1 MNGEIMTV
9 SEKSIEQS
17 FITFLKG
24 ENLELYDLNIANY
37 PSISKIEIYIY
48 SPESLDHSIIER
60 LTYHFHGVL
69 HDLNIEK
76 GTYELIVSSPGLE
89 RKLRTR
95 RHFELAIGEYITLK
109 TINDIGGKYV
119 VSGELIELTDKSLI
133 IETSS
138 ESYVK
143 IEMGNI
149 KNAKVKLHT
158 NKKELIG

>member
-1 MNGEIMTV
+1 M
-9 SEKSIEQS
+9 
-17 FITFLKG
+17 KG

-48 SPESLDHSIIER
+48 SPVSIDHLIIER

-89 RKLRTR
+89 RKLKTR

-109 TINDIGGKYV
+109 TFNDIGGKYV
-119 VSGELIELTDKSLI
+119 ISGELVELTNKSLI

-138 ESYVK
+138 ESYVE
-143 IEMGNI
+143 IEIINI

>member
-1 MNGEIMTV
+1 MTV
-9 SEKSIEQS
+9 SEESIKES

-48 SPESLDHSIIER
+48 SPTIVDHLIIER

-89 RKLRTR
+89 RKLKTR

-109 TINDIGGKYV
+109 TFNDIGGKYV
-119 VSGELIELTDKSLI
+119 ISGELVELTNKSLI

-138 ESYVK
+138 ESYVE
-143 IEMGNI
+143 IEIINI

>member
-1 MNGEIMTV
+1 MTV
-9 SEKSIEQS
+9 SEKSIEES

-95 RHFELAIGEYITLK
+95 RHFELAIGEHITLK
-109 TINDIGGKYV
+109 TINLGCLPKTPNVFFVLFFFFNQAFLLILVFDIFYLYPKF
-119 VSGELIELTDKSLI
+119 IEHLHLQFFLLFSLHI
-133 IETSS
+133 HQ
-138 ESYVK
+138 
-143 IEMGNI
+143 NI
-149 KNAKVKLHT
+149 
-158 NKKELIG
+158 